1 MKSTKEITYF
11 KAKSDCG
18 EIYSVIEFQEYE
30 SILSSIGTVSKTE
43 GITKWKT
50 TSGDL
55 LKPIDSEKY
64 RNVNTLE
71 IIQKI
76 N

>member
-1 MKSTKEITYF
+1 MKSTKEITHF